1 MITVKIEL
9 RLRALD
15 NKSILYIK
23 VPEATRGLIVSETM
37 TPLKSLEKSR
47 LFLFFTPYRTLW
59 SPIEKDTQM
68 TLKQAA

>member
-15 NKSILYIK
+15 NKSIFYTK

-37 TPLKSLEKSR
+37 NPLKSLEKSR
-47 LFLFFTPYRTLW
+47 LLCFLP
-59 SPIEKDTQM
+59 PIEPYGV
-68 TLKQAA
+68 L